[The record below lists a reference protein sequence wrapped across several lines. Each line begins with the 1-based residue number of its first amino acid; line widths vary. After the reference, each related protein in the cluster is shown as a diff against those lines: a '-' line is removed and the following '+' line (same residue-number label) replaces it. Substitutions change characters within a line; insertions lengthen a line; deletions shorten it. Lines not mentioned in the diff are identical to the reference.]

1 LLQRE
6 AVVGICL
13 LSRRSAGVPH
23 FATLA
28 ELVQTLAACAERT
41 ALYAFR
47 GDRLE
52 LISYRQLADAIAPV
66 ARDLF
71 GPAGLA

>member
-1 LLQRE
+1 
-6 AVVGICL
+6 
-13 LSRRSAGVPH
+13 
-23 FATLA
+23 LA